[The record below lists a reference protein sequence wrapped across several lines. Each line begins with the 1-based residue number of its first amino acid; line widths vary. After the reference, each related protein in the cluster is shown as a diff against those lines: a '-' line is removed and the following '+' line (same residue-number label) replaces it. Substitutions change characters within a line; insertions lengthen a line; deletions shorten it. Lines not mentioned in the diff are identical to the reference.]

1 MRNEVRKMPAGRPR
15 IEFDKQLFENLCHIQ
30 CTEIEIAA
38 TMNMSVDTL
47 ERRVFEVYERNFAD
61 VFQEKREGGKSSLRR
76 AQWKKATEGAGD
88 TVMQIFLGKNILNQA
103 DKQELKV
110 EADGNTVN
118 SISDLVSK
126 AQKLVDEIR
135 K

>member
-1 MRNEVRKMPAGRPR
+1 MAAGRPR
-15 IEFDKQLFENLCHIQ
+15 KEISIRQFEELCKIQ
-30 CTEIEIAA
+30 CTEKEIAA
-38 TMNMSVDTL
+38 FFGVDIDTL
-47 ERRVFEVYERNFAD
+47 NTRVKEHYGRNFSD